1 MFVILALFFLWQGW
15 TQFRDR
21 SPIVEIGP
29 AGLRL
34 PSASSEPIAWPRI
47 WHAQAGRGLP
57 GFGGGRVDFM
67 VDAETFARLKLG
79 QRFMGE
85 LIVKKRSVP
94 NAFSVI
100 TPQLDES
107 ANAIFAA
114 VKRYW
119 PPDRGDDN
127 QDDDEEQEER
137 RADARDDD
145 RRQPAQA
152 RLARGAADSSGRRG
166 GSTATGSPRA
176 SATRCCAC
184 AEASRRTPASTSSP
198 TASSRAS
205 ISCTASSRRSTAST
219 SSTRRRIGIRNNR
232 YEAEVPIVTG
242 PVTRAAPG
250 ASARR
255 CASCARTRRS
265 S

>member
-1 MFVILALFFLWQGW
+1 MNPDNAGGPVFTARRALWAAVLNMALGALLSALTIANLVHQIRIDGGWGIGGMFVILALFFLWQGW
-15 TQFRDR
+15 SQFRDR

-29 AGLRL
+29 DGLRL
-34 PSASSEPIAWPRI
+34 PSTSSEPIAWSRI

-85 LIVKKRSVP
+85 IVVKKRSVP

-119 PPDRGDDN
+119 PPD
-127 QDDDEEQEER
+127 
-137 RADARDDD
+137 
-145 RRQPAQA
+145 
-152 RLARGAADSSGRRG
+152 
-166 GSTATGSPRA
+166 
-176 SATRCCAC
+176 
-184 AEASRRTPASTSSP
+184 
-198 TASSRAS
+198 
-205 ISCTASSRRSTAST
+205 
-219 SSTRRRIGIRNNR
+219 TRR
-232 YEAEVPIVTG
+232 
-242 PVTRAAPG
+242 
-250 ASARR
+250 
-255 CASCARTRRS
+255 
-265 S
+265 

>member
-1 MFVILALFFLWQGW
+1 MTQPAAGPVFTARRALWATILNMALGALLVALTIANLVHQIRADGSWGVSGIFMVLALFFLWQGW

-29 AGLRL
+29 AGLLLR
-34 PSASSEPIAWPRI
+34 SASNEPIAWSRI

-57 GFGGGRVDFM
+57 LLSGGRVDFM

-85 LIVKKRSVP
+85 IIVKKRSVP

-119 PPDRGDDN
+119 PPDRGN
-127 QDDDEEQEER
+127 EEQDDDDEQEER
-137 RADARDDD
+137 RAD
-145 RRQPAQA
+145 
-152 RLARGAADSSGRRG
+152 
-166 GSTATGSPRA
+166 T
-176 SATRCCAC
+176 
-184 AEASRRTPASTSSP
+184 
-198 TASSRAS
+198 
-205 ISCTASSRRSTAST
+205 
-219 SSTRRRIGIRNNR
+219 
-232 YEAEVPIVTG
+232 
-242 PVTRAAPG
+242 
-250 ASARR
+250 
-255 CASCARTRRS
+255 
-265 S
+265 